1 MLTEKECVLLLD
13 GEGWLEYLGNLYEFI
28 GDQDHLHIFQNI
40 NDLMDY
46 ITVSDRALR
55 KSTEFYYTE
64 KY

>member
-1 MLTEKECVLLLD
+1 MLTDVECILLLE
-13 GEGWLEYLGNLYEFI
+13 GCGWLEYLGNLYEYI
-28 GDQDHLHIFQNI
+28 QDIDKLHYFHNI
-40 NDLMDY
+40 NDLTDY